1 MVINISFHCS
11 EFENISQGLSGTK
24 DETNLFL
31 ARPAGGGNAANT
43 NANDEYLVGVRESK
57 LDL

>member
-1 MVINISFHCS
+1 MTHK
-11 EFENISQGLSGTK
+11 LWGTK
-24 DETNLFL
+24 DELQTNMFL

-57 LDL
+57 LDLW